1 MESPGERLK
10 RLLIGISLCLFL
22 IIALAMLDGR
32 LFPSGIEGEAITESP
47 LAVIVAVLAI
57 VTAAFALL
65 LNVAKD
71 WPHDSLPID
80 KWFSREKEGAMRLRL
95 KEEMEDASV
104 ASLGSSWAR
113 MEMKHLESK
122 HNEEE

>member
-10 RLLIGISLCLFL
+10 RLLIGISLCLSL

>member
-1 MESPGERLK
+1 MESSGERLR
-10 RLLIGISLCLFL
+10 RLLIGISLSLFL
-22 IIALAMLDGR
+22 ITALAMLDGR

-65 LNVAKD
+65 LNVAGD
-71 WPHDSLPID
+71 WPHDSLPFD
-80 KWFSREKEGAMRLRL
+80 RGFSREKEGAMRLRL
-95 KEEMEDASV
+95 EEEMEDASI
-104 ASLGSSWAR
+104 ANLGSSWAR

-122 HNEEE
+122 HSEEE

>member
-10 RLLIGISLCLFL
+10 RLLIGISICLFL

>member
-1 MESPGERLK
+1 MESPGERLR
-10 RLLIGISLCLFL
+10 RLLIGISLSLFL
-22 IIALAMLDGR
+22 ITALAILDGR

-71 WPHDSLPID
+71 WPHDSLPTD

-95 KEEMEDASV
+95 EEEMEDASI
-104 ASLGSSWAR
+104 ANLGSSWAR

-122 HNEEE
+122 HSEEE

>member
-1 MESPGERLK
+1 VESSGERLR
-10 RLLIGISLCLFL
+10 RLLIGISLSLFL
-22 IIALAMLDGR
+22 ITALAMLDGR
-32 LFPSGIEGEAITESP
+32 LFASGIEDEAITESP

-71 WPHDSLPID
+71 WPHDSLLID

-95 KEEMEDASV
+95 EEEMEDASI
-104 ASLGSSWAR
+104 ANLGSSWAR

-122 HNEEE
+122 HSEEE